1 MQKVV
6 EITFEFIALCKEKRK
21 LSEHT
26 LKAYQIDLKQFCAT
40 INPEKH
46 INEVSKVD
54 LVKFHQFLVDAELSN
69 TSVKRKMACLRAM
82 FHWLERE
89 EIIDVSPF
97 HKFQLDIK
105 LTKHLPRNVPQS
117 DLRRLLKQ
125 ARKSSKDMLDEQS
138 GNYEVRSKRRLNDLT
153 TLIALELMISTGVRV
168 SELSGIELS
177 DIYINEKKIKIMG
190 KGSRERFVYLTDQE
204 IVKLLKNY
212 IDNRSICSPNHS
224 QLLTNSRGEPA
235 STQFLRKLIK
245 TLSQQSNTQLKVT
258 PHMLRHSAACE
269 LLESGLDIRFV
280 QRLLGHSSISTTER
294 YTHVSDNVLQKKITK
309 ANVRKRIAS

>member
-1 MQKVV
+1 
-6 EITFEFIALCKEKRK
+6 
-21 LSEHT
+21 
-26 LKAYQIDLKQFCAT
+26 
-40 INPEKH
+40 
-46 INEVSKVD
+46 
-54 LVKFHQFLVDAELSN
+54 
-69 TSVKRKMACLRAM
+69 
-82 FHWLERE
+82 
-89 EIIDVSPF
+89 
-97 HKFQLDIK
+97 
-105 LTKHLPRNVPQS
+105 
-117 DLRRLLKQ
+117 
-125 ARKSSKDMLDEQS
+125 MLNDQS

-153 TLIALELMISTGVRV
+153 TLVALEIMISTGVRV
-168 SELSGIELS
+168 SELSGIDLS

-212 IDNRSICSPNHS
+212 IDNRPICAPNHS
-224 QLLTNSRGEPA
+224 QLLTNSRGQPA